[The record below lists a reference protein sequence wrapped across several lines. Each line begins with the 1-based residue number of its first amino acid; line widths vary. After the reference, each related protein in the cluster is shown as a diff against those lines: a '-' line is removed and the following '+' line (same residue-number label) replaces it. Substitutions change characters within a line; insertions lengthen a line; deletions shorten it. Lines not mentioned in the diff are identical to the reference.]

1 MFEKIQ
7 DVLNE
12 ELKGKQFV
20 YVSKYGS
27 ETRCEV
33 KWITIVNSVSGD
45 KDSLRKMKLGLNRMS
60 PQKIKIEEKDKQS
73 IEVPFK
79 WWGHA
84 LKINVI
90 STMGNVYE
98 LDKDNIYFIE

>member
-12 ELKGKQFV
+12 TLIGKEFV

-33 KWITIVNSVSGD
+33 KWVTIVNSVSGD